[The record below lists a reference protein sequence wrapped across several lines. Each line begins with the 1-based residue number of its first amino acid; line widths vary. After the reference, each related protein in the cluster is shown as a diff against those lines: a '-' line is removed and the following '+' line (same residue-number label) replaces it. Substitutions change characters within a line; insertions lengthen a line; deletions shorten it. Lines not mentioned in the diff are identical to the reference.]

1 MSTQGNLSNAIR
13 AAIKAVGEA
22 WSSQNSGRD
31 YKTALFQ
38 RALRIAEISIDTTLA
53 KQEKINKL
61 RDIIFIAN
69 DLRKPEGSGK

>member
-22 WSSQNSGRD
+22 WPSRNRGMD
-31 YKTALFQ
+31 YRTALFR